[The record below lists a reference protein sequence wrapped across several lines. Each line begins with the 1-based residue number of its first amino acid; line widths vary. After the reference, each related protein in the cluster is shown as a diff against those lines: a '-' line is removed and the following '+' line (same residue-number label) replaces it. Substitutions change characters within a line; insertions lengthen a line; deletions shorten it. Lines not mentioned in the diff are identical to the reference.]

1 MLMSWPAGGSQF
13 RALAIRVV
21 VVAAVLIVPCGS
33 CTAAFGA
40 TTISVSSIDAG
51 LGDAGAGRCT
61 LRDAL
66 VVADLASN
74 PALGTRAEPGG
85 SNASRDCRGRVRGR
99 GSPYEIR
106 LAARAVYKLTMID
119 VYWFGPDGL
128 PPISAEVTIAGNG
141 ATITRSAAARTPG
154 FRFFYVSG
162 GLSGIPVGHLTLQ
175 HVILSN
181 GLAEGGASGG
191 GGGGAGMGGA
201 IFNQGVVKLE
211 HVTLSGNKAQGA
223 TGSGP
228 ALDGSGGGIGPDGGF
243 GGPAPGARG
252 GAGGAENADLS
263 GSANDGDAG
272 GGGGFRAAD
281 PGHSGASGGAPGGK
295 GGFGSGGG
303 DGGYGGNGDDDDGA
317 GGAFGHRGG
326 APHIFGGP
334 DGDGIGGGGG
344 GGVGGGGALGA
355 NATGAGGGFAG
366 GGSQAGCDSGGC
378 SGGDGGFGG
387 GGAGSGDGGDDGNGG
402 FGGGH
407 GDGNAGGGGAGMG
420 GAVFSLFGAVSVS
433 HSTLPDNSAIGGAGD
448 AMSAD
453 GTVGDGL
460 GGAIF
465 NVDGTLSVSW
475 STIGENTAD
484 GGASAGGGVYSLAF
498 GNTITQG
505 GATVATV
512 KVAGSTLTGNH
523 GADGREDD
531 LALNRINGKRANAST
546 GIVLATSIVG
556 ATTVTG
562 GALER

>member
-1 MLMSWPAGGSQF
+1 MQISRLGRGSRF
-13 RALAIRVV
+13 RALATRVV
-21 VVAAVLIVPCGS
+21 VVAVLIVLCSG

-40 TTISVSSIDAG
+40 TTISVSSLAAG

-85 SNASRDCRGRVRGR
+85 SDASRDCRGRVRGR

-106 LAARAVYKLTMID
+106 LAAGAVYTLTMID
-119 VYWFGPDGL
+119 DYWFGPDGL
-128 PPISAEVTIAGNG
+128 PPVSAEVTIVGNG
-141 ATITRSAAARTPG
+141 ATITRSAGRTPG

-162 GLSGIPVGHLTLQ
+162 GLSGIPVGQLTLQ
-175 HVILSN
+175 HVVLSN

-201 IFNQGVVKLE
+201 IFNQGVVALE
-211 HVTLSGNKAQGA
+211 HVTLSGNEAQGA

-243 GGPAPGARG
+243 GGPAPGALG
-252 GAGGAENADLS
+252 GAGGSENADLS
-263 GSANDGDAG
+263 RGANDGDAG

-317 GGAFGHRGG
+317 GGAFGRRGG
-326 APHIFGGP
+326 TPHIFGGP
-334 DGDGIGGGGG
+334 NGDGVGAGGG

-355 NATGAGGGFAG
+355 NATGSGGGFAG

-387 GGAGSGDGGDDGNGG
+387 GGAGSGDGGNDGKGG
-402 FGGGH
+402 FGAGH
-407 GDGNAGGGGAGMG
+407 GDGNEGGGGAGMG
-420 GAVFSLFGAVSVS
+420 GAVFSLFGTVSAS
-433 HSTLPDNSAIGGAGD
+433 DSTLSANSAIGGPGD
-448 AMSAD
+448 ATSAD
-453 GTVGDGL
+453 GTAGDGL

-465 NVDGTLSVSW
+465 NVDGTLAVSG
-475 STIGENTAD
+475 STIAQNTAE

-498 GNTITQG
+498 GNTITRG
-505 GATVATV
+505 GVTVATV
-512 KVAGSTLTGNH
+512 EVAGSSLTGNH
-523 GADGREDD
+523 GAGDRADD
-531 LALNRINGKRANAST
+531 LALNRINGKHANAST
-546 GIVLATSIVG
+546 GTVLATSIVG

-562 GALER
+562 GALEL